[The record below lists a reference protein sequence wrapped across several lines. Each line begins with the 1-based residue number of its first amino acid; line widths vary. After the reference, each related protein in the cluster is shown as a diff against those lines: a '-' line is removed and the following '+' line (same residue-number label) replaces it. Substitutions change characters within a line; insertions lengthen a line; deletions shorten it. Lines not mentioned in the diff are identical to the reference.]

1 MTSASSGR
9 VHVREGRH
17 GRELRVDGTLASYY
31 RPGAAATGTV
41 WDAIAAPILAL
52 EPRRRRSALV
62 LGLGGGSATR
72 LIRTLAPEAH
82 IVGVELDADV
92 VAAARSYFDLDALGV
107 EIVLGDALS
116 VLRRERRCFD
126 IVIEDVFVGTN
137 RHVRKPEGFPLPGLE
152 LAWRRVARG
161 GVLISN
167 TIHEAPAVARA
178 LRQVAPGHTLL
189 SVGVRDYYNHIL
201 AVGPDSLA
209 ARQLRARLEA
219 QPCFRHALPRLSLRT
234 LAQPGPRGPGSGPQ
248 SRRR

>member
-1 MTSASSGR
+1 MTSTSKRR

-62 LGLGGGSATR
+62 LGLGGGSAAR
-72 LIRTLAPEAH
+72 LIRTLAAEAH
-82 IVGVELDADV
+82 IVGVELDAEV
-92 VAAARSYFDLDALGV
+92 VAAARSHFDLDALGV

-116 VLRRERRCFD
+116 VLKRERRRFD
-126 IVIEDVFVGTN
+126 IVIEDVFVGIT
-137 RHVRKPEGFPLPGLE
+137 RHVRKPAGFPLPGLA
-152 LAWRRVARG
+152 LAWRRVAKG

-167 TIHEAPAVARA
+167 TIHEGPAVARA
-178 LRQVAPGHTLL
+178 LREVAPGHALV

-201 AVGPDSLA
+201 AVGPATLA
-209 ARQLRARLEA
+209 AGALRRRLQA
-219 QPCFRHALPRLSLRT
+219 QPFFRHALPRLTLRT
-234 LAQPGPRGPGSGPQ
+234 LAQPGQP
-248 SRRR
+248 RRR

>member
-1 MTSASSGR
+1 MAAGQGR

-31 RPGAAATGTV
+31 RPGAATTGSV

-62 LGLGGGSATR
+62 LGLGGGSAAR

-92 VAAARSYFDLDALGV
+92 VAAARSHFDLDALGV
-107 EIVLGDALS
+107 EIVLGEALS
-116 VLRRERRCFD
+116 VLRRERRRFD
-126 IVIEDVFVGTN
+126 IVVEDVFVGIT

-152 LAWRRVARG
+152 LAWRRVAKG

-167 TIHEAPAVARA
+167 TIHEGPAVGRA
-178 LRQVAPGHTLL
+178 LRQVAPGHRVV

-201 AVGPDSLA
+201 AAGPAALA
-209 ARQLRARLEA
+209 PTELRRRLTA
-219 QPCFRHALPRLSLRT
+219 QPHFRDALPRLSFRT
-234 LAQPGPRGPGSGPQ
+234 L
-248 SRRR
+248 